1 MEEPASWRHLPA
13 RFGDRVRVRPAAE
26 TEAAGI
32 AGRAGVVYGITTIS
46 VTGVEVVGSP
56 TEDVALNV
64 VIDESNESVWLA
76 AALVEFVDHNAG
88 TTITL
93 DGVPKKWTRDTSG
106 DWMESSRPVPAKE
119 RFSWLRGMFRRWA
132 RR

>member
-1 MEEPASWRHLPA
+1 MEEPASWNHLPA
-13 RFGDRVRVRPAAE
+13 RFGDHVRIRPAAE

-32 AGRAGVVYGITTIS
+32 AGRGGLVYGITTMS

-76 AALVEFVDHNAG
+76 PSLVEFVDHDAG

-106 DWMESSRPVPAKE
+106 IGSNPRALVRLCQIHGFAPESE
-119 RFSWLRGMFRRWA
+119 WNLR
-132 RR
+132 